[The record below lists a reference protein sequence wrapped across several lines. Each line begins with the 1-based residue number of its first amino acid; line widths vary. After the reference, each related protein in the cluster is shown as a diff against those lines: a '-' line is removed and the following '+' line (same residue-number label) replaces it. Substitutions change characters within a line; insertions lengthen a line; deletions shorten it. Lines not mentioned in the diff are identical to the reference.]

1 MMRALAV
8 DPATQSSRIVDV
20 PVPEVKPGQILV
32 EVKVAGINEMDVEV
46 RAGGWGAQVK
56 RFRRDGPVLTG
67 FEFAG
72 IARTSGKRI
81 RAGQR
86 VMGYSPVLDGPRV
99 HAQFA
104 AVPESGILAV
114 PDFLCD
120 ESAAALCVMGLTAAE
135 VLERLCP
142 LTPAQSCLVI
152 GAAGGF
158 GAYAVQLAA
167 SRGVEVTAVASAS
180 NECWVRAQGARHFR
194 PYETG
199 PAASP
204 GDAYDLIID
213 TPARLSFSTAAPCL
227 SRSGMY
233 VSSNPTSDLAGLIR
247 SRFSSRRAGF
257 LLLLKTSP
265 SRLARLAELAENGV
279 LRAAIDSI
287 FDIAEADAAFNR
299 FATRGK
305 QGRVLLRI

>member
-8 DPATQSSRIVDV
+8 DPATQSSRIVDA
-20 PVPEVKPGQILV
+20 PVPKPKPGQILV
-32 EVKVAGINEMDVEV
+32 EVTAAGINEMDVEV
-46 RAGGWGAQVK
+46 RAGGWAAQVK
-56 RFRRDGPVLTG
+56 RFRRDGPVLSG

-86 VMGYSPVLDGPRV
+86 VMGYSPVLNGPRV

-104 AVPESGILAV
+104 AVPESSILAI
-114 PDFLCD
+114 PDSLSD
-120 ESAAALCVMGLTAAE
+120 ESAAALCVMGLTAVE

-142 LTPAQSCLVI
+142 LSPAQSCLVI

-158 GAYAVQLAA
+158 GVYAVQLAA
-167 SRGVEVTAVASAS
+167 SRGAYVTAVASAA
-180 NECWVRAQGARHFR
+180 NESWVRAQGAQEFR
-194 PYETG
+194 AYETA
-199 PAASP
+199 PALQP
-204 GDAYDLIID
+204 DDAYDLIID
-213 TPARLSFSTAAPCL
+213 TPAHLSFRAAAPGL

-233 VSSNPTSDLAGLIR
+233 VSSNPTSDLAGLAR
-247 SRFSSRRAGF
+247 SSISSRRAGF
-257 LLLLKTSP
+257 LMMLKTSP
-265 SRLARLAELAENGV
+265 SRLTRLADLAENGT
-279 LRAAIDSI
+279 LRAAIDSV
-287 FDIAEADAAFNR
+287 FDIAEADKAFDR

>member
-8 DPATQSSRIVDV
+8 DPDTQSSRIVGL

-46 RAGGWGAQVK
+46 RAGGWGGQVK

-72 IARTSGKRI
+72 VARTSGKRI

-86 VMGYSPVLDGPRV
+86 VMGYAPVLNGPRV

-104 AVPESGILAV
+104 AVPESGILAI
-114 PDFLCD
+114 PDSLND
-120 ESAAALCVMGLTAAE
+120 ESAAALCVMGLTAVE

-142 LTPAQSCLVI
+142 VAPAQSCLVI

-167 SRGVEVTAVASAS
+167 SRDVNVTAVASAA
-180 NECWVRAQGARHFR
+180 NESWVRAQGAHQFR
-194 PYETG
+194 PYEAS
-199 PAASP
+199 PALSP

-213 TPARLSFSTAAPCL
+213 TPARLSFSSAAPFL
-227 SRSGMY
+227 SCSGMY
-233 VSSNPTSDLAGLIR
+233 VSSNPTSDPAGLVR
-247 SRFSSRRAGF
+247 SWFSSRRAGF
-257 LLLLKTSP
+257 LMMLKTSP
-265 SRLARLAELAENGV
+265 SRLARLVELTEEGA

-287 FDIAEADAAFNR
+287 FNIAEADAAFDR

>member
-8 DPATQSSRIVDV
+8 DPATQSSRIVDL
-20 PVPEVKPGQILV
+20 PVPEAKPGQILV

-46 RAGGWGAQVK
+46 RAGGWAAQVN
-56 RFRRDGPVLTG
+56 RFRREGPVLTG

-72 IARTSGKRI
+72 VARTSGTHI

-86 VMGYSPVLDGPRV
+86 VMGYSPVLNGPRV

-104 AVPESGILAV
+104 AVPESGLLAISES
-114 PDFLCD
+114 LSD
-120 ESAAALCVMGLTAAE
+120 ESAAALCVMGLTAVE

-142 LTPAQSCLVI
+142 LAPAQSCLVI

-167 SRGVEVTAVASAS
+167 SRGVNVTAVASAA
-180 NECWVRAQGARHFR
+180 NESWVRAQGAHQFR
-194 PYETG
+194 PYEAG
-199 PAASP
+199 RAVSP
-204 GDAYDLIID
+204 GDAFDLLID
-213 TPARLSFSTAAPCL
+213 TPARLSFRAAAPFL

-233 VSSNPTSDLAGLIR
+233 VSSNPTSDLAGLAR

-257 LLLLKTSP
+257 LMMLKTSP
-265 SRLARLAELAENGV
+265 SRLARLVDLAGDGT
-279 LRAAIDSI
+279 LRAAIDSV
-287 FDIAEADAAFNR
+287 FDIAEADKAFDR